1 MKAYIYNKSLFN
13 NIFNNNWVLFQA
25 TDKKSPYLRK
35 IMRNILGR
43 FTETEVIENASKLED
58 LVNQNTHMDK
68 EQKIFI
74 CEDEDESENFDIHV
88 LRMKKE
94 AILGMM
100 KDDAPVHVYDISQNR
115 LIRVSLYEGY
125 DIRLLNSLN
134 IKMNEKDLPVSIV
147 QAIVDPLLLVIADCP
162 MGAIED
168 SVKDELLRIGAG
180 IEMKKAEI
188 FIKTN
193 IEAIG
198 GLL

>member
-1 MKAYIYNKSLFN
+1 MKAYIYNKSL
-13 NIFNNNWVLFQA
+13 FNNNWVLFQA

-43 FTETEVIENASKLED
+43 FPETEVIKNASKLED

-88 LRMKKE
+88 IRMKKE

-100 KDDAPVHVYDISQNR
+100 KDDTPIRVYDISQNK
-115 LIRVSLYEGY
+115 LIRVSLYEEYG
-125 DIRLLNSLN
+125 IHLLNSLN
-134 IKMNEKDLPVSIV
+134 IKMNEKDIPVSIV
-147 QAIVDPLLLVIADCP
+147 QAIVDPLLLVVADCP

-168 SVKDELLRIGAG
+168 SVKDELLKIGAG
-180 IEMKKAEI
+180 IKMKDADLL
-188 FIKTN
+188 IKTN